1 MLFFCNNGYKKL
13 VHVLH
18 LNVVVCCLV
27 LAALYNHM
35 VRCSILVYADVMI
48 MKTKLWLRWTDWKNQ
63 ALEGR
68 VIIFV
73 INSIYL

>member
-1 MLFFCNNGYKKL
+1 MCTAFECCSMLSGI
-13 VHVLH
+13 
-18 LNVVVCCLV
+18 
-27 LAALYNHM
+27 AMLYNHM

-68 VIIFV
+68 VNIFV
-73 INSIYL
+73 INSISL